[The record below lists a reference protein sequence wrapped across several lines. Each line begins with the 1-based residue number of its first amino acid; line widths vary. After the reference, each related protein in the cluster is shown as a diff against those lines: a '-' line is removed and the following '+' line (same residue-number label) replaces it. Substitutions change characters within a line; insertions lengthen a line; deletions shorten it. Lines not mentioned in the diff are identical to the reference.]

1 MNFAMGSPNPHP
13 GKVEVVR
20 VSDIH
25 GGDYLA
31 IRRRVF
37 IEEQGVPE
45 PLELDGREG
54 EATAWLAQ
62 CAGRPV
68 GTARARR
75 VDGAIKA
82 ERVAVLRA
90 FRRRGIGN
98 KLMRVLES
106 WAFEQGVDRVVL
118 NAQES
123 AISFYKTMGYEITGA
138 AFEEAGIPH
147 RSMTKRRGP
156 NP

>member
-1 MNFAMGSPNPHP
+1 MNFAMGSSNPHP
-13 GKVEVVR
+13 GKVEVLR
-20 VSDIH
+20 VGDIH
-25 GGDYLA
+25 RGDYLA

-45 PLELDGREG
+45 PLELDGRDG

-75 VDGAIKA
+75 VDAAIKA

-90 FRRRGIGN
+90 FRRRGIGD
-98 KLMRVLES
+98 KLMRALES

-123 AISFYKTMGYEITGA
+123 AISF
-138 AFEEAGIPH
+138 
-147 RSMTKRRGP
+147 
-156 NP
+156 

>member
-25 GGDYLA
+25 RGDYLA

-82 ERVAVLRA
+82 ERVAVLHA
-90 FRRRGIGN
+90 FRRRGIGD

-138 AFEEAGIPH
+138 AFTEAGIPH
-147 RSMTKRRGP
+147 RSMAKRRAP

>member
-1 MNFAMGSPNPHP
+1 ML
-13 GKVEVVR
+13 R
-20 VSDIH
+20 VDDIH
-25 GGDYLA
+25 RGDYLA

-45 PLELDGREG
+45 PLELDGRDG

-62 CAGRPV
+62 YAGRPI
-68 GTARARR
+68 GSARARR

-82 ERVAVLRA
+82 ERVAVLPA
-90 FRRRGIGN
+90 FRRRGIGH
-98 KLMRVLES
+98 KLMRALES
-106 WAFEQGVDRVVL
+106 WAFEQGVNRVVL

-123 AISFYKTMGYEITGA
+123 AIPFYKTIGYEITSPP
-138 AFEEAGIPH
+138 FEEAGIPH
-147 RSMTKRRGP
+147 RSMAKRRAP